1 MNSIT
6 FRMVGF
12 ANWCIKTIIAQTF
25 EPCYDDGGTICR
37 AEKISRPDQEKG
49 GQL

>member
-6 FRMVGF
+6 FSMFGF
-12 ANWCIKTIIAQTF
+12 AKWCIKTIIAQTF
-25 EPCYDDGGTICR
+25 EAGYDDGGTTCR

-49 GQL
+49 G